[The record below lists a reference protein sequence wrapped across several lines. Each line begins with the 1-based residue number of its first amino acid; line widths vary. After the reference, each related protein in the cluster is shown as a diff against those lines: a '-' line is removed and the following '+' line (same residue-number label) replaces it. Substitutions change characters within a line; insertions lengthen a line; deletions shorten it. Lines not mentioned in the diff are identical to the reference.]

1 MTKLHVMIALL
12 LSQNHVIK
20 MIEIITKRA
29 FSFIMHEFFDQYL
42 KSEEARLAMKE

>member
-1 MTKLHVMIALL
+1 MIALL